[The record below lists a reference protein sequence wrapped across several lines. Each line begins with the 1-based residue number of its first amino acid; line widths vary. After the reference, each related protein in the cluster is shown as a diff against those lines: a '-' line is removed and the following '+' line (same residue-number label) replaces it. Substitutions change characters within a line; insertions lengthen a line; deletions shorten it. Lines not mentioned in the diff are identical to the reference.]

1 MKSYVLAVAAFV
13 SSTALAQ
20 QPPKFLSDSYPA
32 HALKA
37 VLQAQGVLEGKEAQ
51 LDPKVRQLI
60 ALGVAAQ
67 IPCTYCVY
75 IHTKR
80 ARGLGAS
87 EAEIREAVATAAVV
101 RHWSTVLNGMQVDF
115 DEFKAELSAKK

>member
-1 MKSYVLAVAAFV
+1 MKLFILAATTFI
-13 SSTALAQ
+13 SSAALAQ

-37 VLQAQGVLEGKEAQ
+37 VLQAQGVLEGKEAK

-80 ARGLGAS
+80 AQGLGAS
-87 EAEIREAVATAAVV
+87 EAEIREAVATAAIV

-115 DEFKAELSAKK
+115 DDFKAQLSAKK